1 MAITAQQ
8 VKELRE
14 ITGSGMMDCKKALSE
29 AGGDMEQAI
38 DILRKKG
45 QKISA
50 KRADRE
56 ASEGTVFVYVSD
68 DATEGIAFALNCETD
83 FVGKNSDFQALGNTV
98 LTVAKAQKPANTDA
112 LLALNVDGRTVADHI
127 TDFMGK
133 IGEKIEVNQY
143 THLKGEAITAYVHGN
158 GSIGVLVNLAN
169 TNGSTEALEAG
180 RDIGMQIASMNPVA
194 VDEAGIDPELVER
207 EKQVGIDKA
216 REEGKPEAMLE
227 RIAEGFVKKFYKDN
241 TLMSQA
247 FVKDSKVSVKNYL
260 NSVSKDLTVKEFSR
274 VAIGR

>member
-50 KRADRE
+50 NRADRE
-56 ASEGTVFVYVSD
+56 ASEGAVFVHISD
-68 DATEGIAFALNCETD
+68 DGTEGIAFALNCETD
-83 FVGKNSDFQALGNTV
+83 FVGKNSDFQGLGNTI
-98 LTVAKAQKPANTDA
+98 LKAAVASKPASAEA
-112 LLALNVDGRTVADHI
+112 LASSDVDGRTVADHI

-133 IGEKIEVNQY
+133 IGEKIEVTQY
-143 THLKGEAITAYVHGN
+143 TYLKGEAVTAYIHGD
-158 GSIGVLVNLAN
+158 GSIGVLVNMAN
-169 TNGSTEALEAG
+169 VNGTDVTDAG
-180 RDIGMQIASMNPVA
+180 RDVGMQIASMRPVA
-194 VDEAGIDPELVER
+194 VDESDVDPAVVER
-207 EKQVGIDKA
+207 EKQVGLEKA
-216 REEGKPEAMLE
+216 REEGKAENILE
-227 RIAEGFVKKFYKDN
+227 KIAEGFVKRFYKDN
-241 TLMSQA
+241 TLMSQS
-247 FVKDSKVSVKNYL
+247 FVKDPKVTVKQYL
-260 NSVSKDLTVKEFSR
+260 DSVSKGLTVKEFSR

>member
-14 ITGSGMMDCKKALSE
+14 ITGSGMMDCKKALNE
-29 AGGDMEQAI
+29 AGGDMEAAI

-56 ASEGTVFVYVSD
+56 ASEGTVFVHISD
-68 DATEGIAFALNCETD
+68 DGKEGIAFALNCETD
-83 FVGKNSDFQALGNTV
+83 FVGKNSDFQALGNTI
-98 LTVAKAQKPANTDA
+98 LAAAQAGKPATAEA
-112 LLALNVDGRTVADHI
+112 LSTLEVDGRAIADHI

-133 IGEKIEVNQY
+133 IGEKIEVSQY
-143 THLKGEAITAYVHGN
+143 TYLTGEAVAAYIHGD
-158 GSIGVLVNLAN
+158 GSIGVLVEMAN
-169 TNGSTEALEAG
+169 VNGTDVVEAG
-180 RDIGMQIASMNPVA
+180 RDVGMQIASMRPVA
-194 VDEAGIDPELVER
+194 VDESGVDPAIVER
-207 EKQVGIDKA
+207 EKQVGLEKA
-216 REEGKPEAMLE
+216 REEGKPEHILE
-227 RIAEGFVKKFYKDN
+227 KISEGFVKKFYKDN

-247 FVKDSKVSVKNYL
+247 FVKDPKVTVKEYL
-260 NSVSKDLTVKEFSR
+260 NSVSKGLTVKEFSR